1 MHITYNLR
9 ILRDAD
15 SALSTL
21 VNHRDLLPCPTE
33 KIQGANGTVYRPS
46 PSLNGAI
53 EAANDLQFRLGE
65 TVINC
70 QTYALPPEEYA
81 GLLLKSPGFR
91 QHKLAHLLPP
101 LTTQMDAAA
110 REKWLNDL
118 AERLQV
124 PAQIDNEAHLLPT
137 RPSHV
142 ATWLPG
148 DTRLIKTATG
158 WFLCL
163 AFEVSPPPVRYHIK
177 QAVVGIDIGLRTLA
191 VAVHKE
197 SLQHHAAGIADLQV
211 TQSDLKRYL
220 PNRPDLWQGMQRT
233 CVMLQHA
240 AAREE
245 LARMLDL
252 IVSGASLVGFEKLNF
267 GGDMCPLFTR
277 RARELGLRDF
287 LKVWLPRRLQMH
299 RIEYIEVPSD
309 LTSRLC
315 NVTGRLGQRSK
326 TDVSVLTNG
335 NGEVVAADANAAKN
349 IGEIALVRSWQR
361 RIEKGA

>member
-15 SALSTL
+15 STLSTL
-21 VNHRDLLPCPTE
+21 VTQGHLLPCPAE
-33 KIQGANGTVYRPS
+33 KIQGANGTVYRPKPELKDCLTARS
-46 PSLNGAI
+46 
-53 EAANDLQFRLGE
+53 DLQFAIGE
-65 TVINC
+65 TLINC

-81 GLLLKSPGFR
+81 GLLRRSPDFQ

-101 LTTQMDAAA
+101 LTTQMDSAAK
-110 REKWLNDL
+110 EKWLSNL
-118 AERLQV
+118 AETLQV
-124 PAQIDNEAHLLPT
+124 PARIDTEPHLLPT
-137 RPSHV
+137 QPSHP

-148 DTRLIKTATG
+148 DTRLIKSPTG

-163 AFEVSPPPVRYHIK
+163 AFEVPPPPSRYHIRRS
-177 QAVVGIDIGLRTLA
+177 VVGIDVGLRTLA
-191 VAVHKE
+191 VAVHKDG
-197 SLQHHAAGIADLQV
+197 LQHQASGIADIRPS
-211 TQSDLKRYL
+211 QSDLQRYL
-220 PNRPDLWQGMQRT
+220 PERPALWPEMQRT

-252 IVSGASLVGFEKLNF
+252 IISGASLVGFEELNF
-267 GGDMCPLFTR
+267 GPGMCPLFTR

-299 RIEYIEVPSD
+299 RIEYVEVPSD

-326 TDVSVLTNG
+326 TDVSLLMNG
-335 NGEVVAADANAAKN
+335 NGEVVDADTNAAKN
-349 IGEIALVRSWQR
+349 VGEIALVLSWQR
-361 RIEKGA
+361 RTKQGA

>member
-21 VNHRDLLPCPTE
+21 INRGDLLPCPTE
-33 KIQGANGTVYRPS
+33 KIHGANGTIYRPKPELQDRLTARS
-46 PSLNGAI
+46 DLHFAI
-53 EAANDLQFRLGE
+53 GE
-65 TVINC
+65 TIIDC

-101 LTTQMDAAA
+101 LTTRMDSNA
-110 REKWLNDL
+110 REKWLSNL
-118 AERLQV
+118 AETLQV

-137 RPSHV
+137 RPSHA

-148 DTRLIKTATG
+148 NTRLIKSPTG

-163 AFEVSPPPVRYHIK
+163 AFEVPPPPVRYHIK

-197 SLQHHAAGIADLQV
+197 SLQHHAAGITDLQV

-252 IVSGASLVGFEKLNF
+252 IISGASLVGYEKLNF
-267 GGDMCPLFTR
+267 GAAMCPLFTR

-299 RIEYIEVPSD
+299 QIEYVEVPSD

-315 NVTGRLGQRSK
+315 NVTGRIGQRSK
-326 TDVSVLTNG
+326 IDVGILVNG
-335 NGEVVAADANAAKN
+335 NGEVECSPET
-349 IGEIALVRSWQR
+349 GR
-361 RIEKGA
+361 